1 MDPSAQSAGLKMAVS
16 NSFLTKRMPRNFVVA
31 ARIGTEWVEVL
42 RKSDV
47 TDWTTETFV
56 LCLLFVCAAAT
67 YPSE

>member
-1 MDPSAQSAGLKMAVS
+1 
-16 NSFLTKRMPRNFVVA
+16 MPLDFVVA

-56 LCLLFVCAAAT
+56 CCLFALQQQLILASDWAGAIFRRTQAEKQ
-67 YPSE
+67 PNPNHK